1 MPNESEACVES
12 GSGRGIDARAG
23 FSVRRQ
29 VRIPVFY
36 KVVELKKD
44 FYADGAGHEVTQAVS
59 KARRDLRKTCDESLL
74 SMIFPSCLSRDCV
87 FSIYHAGFVL
97 F

>member
-29 VRIPVFY
+29 VRIQVFY

-44 FYADGAGHEVTQAVS
+44 FSADGAGHEVTQAVS
-59 KARRDLRKTCDESLL
+59 TARRDVRYGCE
-74 SMIFPSCLSRDCV
+74 
-87 FSIYHAGFVL
+87 
-97 F
+97 